1 MTLESNIPQNTMS
14 RKQCILQDWVLN
26 LPGLRHQGVLICA
39 IRGCDTAPKDDVSKS
54 LARCLREV
62 VLNAFVDDSAKAKTF
77 IEKVSDE
84 VLLLRMRVFL
94 YSLDQYPLHYV
105 MHVIHAA
112 EIIGYFYQGENEI
125 TSLRWA
131 QFYGNACGKLH
142 LYPETKE
149 QLNTRLLKDEDEFF
163 KAQNTSICPNEADID
178 EREGVA

>member
-1 MTLESNIPQNTMS
+1 MS

-39 IRGCDTAPKDDVSKS
+39 IRGCDTAPKDDISKS

-62 VLNAFVDDSAKAKTF
+62 ILNTFVGDSAKAKTF
-77 IEKVSDE
+77 IEKVSDRE
-84 VLLLRMRVFL
+84 LQDRMHQFL
-94 YSLDQYPLHYV
+94 HSLDQYPLHYV

-112 EIIGYFYQGENEI
+112 EIIGYFSKDNGLTVI
-125 TSLRWA
+125 RWE
-131 QFYGNACGKLH
+131 QFYYKACHKLH

-149 QLNTRLLKDEDEFF
+149 QLNTRLLKDENEFF

-178 EREGVA
+178 EREGVT